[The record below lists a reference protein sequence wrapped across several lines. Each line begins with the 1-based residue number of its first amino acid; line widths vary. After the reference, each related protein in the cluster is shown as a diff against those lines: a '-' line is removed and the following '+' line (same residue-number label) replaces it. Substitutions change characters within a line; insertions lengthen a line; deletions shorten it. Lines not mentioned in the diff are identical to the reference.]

1 MKLTIDLSGARM
13 FGRRFAFKLA
23 RRRAAGKPALARP
36 ITVPRPRTNDQ
47 PASPRSSQ
55 A

>member
-23 RRRAAGKPALARP
+23 RRRAAGKPVLARP
-36 ITVPRPRTNDQ
+36 ITVPRPRADHQ
-47 PASPRSSQ
+47 PASARSSQ